1 MAWYPEVRSLAR
13 KRRWKAQEVNKRKD
27 LTAITARSGL
37 EPARWMII
45 RVPILR
51 IAQDIVML

>member
-1 MAWYPEVRSLAR
+1 MAR
-13 KRRWKAQEVNKRKD
+13 KRRRKAQEVNKRKD